1 MVRGSGIQWDLR
13 KAQPY
18 DAYDKVEFDVPIGIN
33 GDCYDRYGFIL
44 LYIINIIIYLDTR
57 VGFKA
62 YIYSY
67 QYQLCR
73 AREFKRVDL
82 YMVSK
87 FYFSRNFTEIESLI
101 P

>member
-1 MVRGSGIQWDLR
+1 M
-13 KAQPY
+13 
-18 DAYDKVEFDVPIGIN
+18 IGTVL
-33 GDCYDRYGFIL
+33 YYFIL
-44 LYIINIIIYLDTR
+44 FNIIIYLDTR

-73 AREFKRVDL
+73 AREFL